1 MNKNSSKLFSKARRI
16 LKHPSLDLLVAP
28 TDHEP
33 GTIMVVTP
41 ARIGNAVQRNTIRR
55 RLKALFHEHQLNKNL
70 DCIII
75 VKKMGPSLAY
85 EDLKAIILPAF
96 SRPNYICS

>member
-16 LKHPSLDLLVAP
+16 LKHPSLDLLIAP
-28 TDHEP
+28 ADHEH
-33 GTIMVVTP
+33 GILIVVTP

-55 RLKALFHEHQLNKNL
+55 RIKALFHKYSLNSTL

-75 VKKMGPSLAY
+75 VKKMGPSLTY

-96 SRPNYICS
+96 SR